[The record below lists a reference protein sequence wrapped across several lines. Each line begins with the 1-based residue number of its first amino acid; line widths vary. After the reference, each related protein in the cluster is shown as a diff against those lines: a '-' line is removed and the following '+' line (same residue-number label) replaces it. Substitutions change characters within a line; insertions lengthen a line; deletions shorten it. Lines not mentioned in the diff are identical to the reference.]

1 MIGSVVG
8 AAVIGFVVFTGIY
21 LMVKVSGSESGSG
34 GDKVK
39 PYNNVTVTHG
49 QSLSTSMAKM
59 NKNVT
64 ANIMSTTDH

>member
-21 LMVKVSGSESGSG
+21 LMVKVSGSGSG

-59 NKNVT
+59 NKNGT
-64 ANIMSTTDH
+64 GNIMSTTNH